1 MYSDYPCML
10 VGNKLIHK
18 NNINTFLKQVTD
30 INKKVPENRHGDNAR
45 LETLCMTQLN
55 LVTVSES
62 LKSDISIEIQLLP
75 YRVE

>member
-30 INKKVPENRHGDNAR
+30 INKKLPENRHGEIAR

-55 LVTVSES
+55 LVTVSKF
-62 LKSDISIEIQLLP
+62 LKSDIFIEIQLLSH
-75 YRVE
+75 RVE